1 MDALQAA
8 VRRGELLP
16 SDVTPEALAASLR
29 TPPSCP
35 PVDLLIRTSGET
47 RLSDF
52 MLWQA
57 SPHAQLCYLDVLW
70 PSLSYLDFAKCV
82 LSYQRSWGHLEGVRR
97 RVEGRLGRELGAGG
111 EGYGMQEGEGVG
123 KGEGK
128 AVDGGVVREREE
140 GNPQGTGCLGRRE
153 AWSRRWVRRCVG
165 LLRTAPAWWGGSSG
179 GAVGVTQGR
188 PVEKLDGGH
197 ALRLLRYLA
206 KLERQRQEWIARH
219 VHL

>member
-8 VRRGELLP
+8 VRSGELRP
-16 SDVTPEALAASLR
+16 ADVTPEALTASLR

-52 MLWQA
+52 LLWQA

-97 RVEGRLGRELGAGG
+97 RVEGRLGRALGAGVEG
-111 EGYGMQEGEGVG
+111 EGMQEGEGVG
-123 KGEGK
+123 KGEGI
-128 AVDGGVVREREE
+128 AVDKGVVRERDE

-153 AWSRRWVRRCVG
+153 QRSQGWVRRCMG
-165 LLRTAPAWWGGSSG
+165 LLRTAPAWWGVRSG

-188 PVEKLDGGH
+188 MVDGGH

-206 KLERQRQEWIARH
+206 KLEGQRQEWINRH